1 MHVLAVDTVSFRYD
15 PGAPVLDGVSF
26 TVTQGEFLSVVGP
39 NGSGKT
45 TLLRLLDRIYVPL
58 QGRIALF
65 DKPLSSYSRTALARV
80 IAFVP
85 QDSGSVFPFTV
96 EEVVL
101 MGRAPHMRGNLFE
114 SSRDREVAERAMI
127 QTDVRGFVSKPLGA
141 LSGGE
146 RQRVFIARAL
156 AQEPQ
161 IILLDEPNA
170 HLDIAHQVDVF
181 RLLRTLNRESGVT
194 VVSVSHDLNLAATYS
209 DRIAMVSGGHLEAI
223 GPPAEVLSS
232 DLIERVFGTRVH
244 VDTHPAG
251 EFPRVTLL
259 PSGEG
264 LQ

>member
-1 MHVLAVDTVSFRYD
+1 MRLKDNVALVT
-15 PGAPVLDGVSF
+15 GAA
-26 TVTQGEFLSVVGP
+26 QG
-39 NGSGKT
+39 
-45 TLLRLLDRIYVPL
+45 I
-58 QGRIALF
+58 
-65 DKPLSSYSRTALARV
+65 
-80 IAFVP
+80 
-85 QDSGSVFPFTV
+85 
-96 EEVVL
+96 
-101 MGRAPHMRGNLFE
+101 
-114 SSRDREVAERAMI
+114 
-127 QTDVRGFVSKPLGA
+127 GA
-141 LSGGE
+141 A
-146 RQRVFIARAL
+146 IARAL
-156 AQEPQ
+156 AANPR

-223 GPPAEVLSS
+223 GPSAEVLSS